1 MTSKEL
7 IQKIYL
13 RIGRFKL
20 LLLLAAAVGAI
31 AMFLYAKSLPIKYS
45 TRASVFALTGAN
57 DNAAASSAISQLLGG
72 GESAKSFSQEA
83 AINIVELAISRNTRE
98 AVAMQRLPEF
108 KNKTIA
114 ELLIE
119 NYNANKALS
128 APKMEIPKDTVLLA
142 AVGGNLLNENFVAKT
157 LKSGILE
164 VTYSN
169 TNPDLLSP
177 VTYAMINKISQFYID
192 LKIKKAK
199 RDYDFTLSKI
209 DSLQRVL
216 DIYDRRAVVMA
227 NTTRFVPKDR
237 IEYSIPKEN
246 LINAK
251 ERGIRQRDA
260 LTNNKEE
267 ALWRLQKAT
276 PIISILDK
284 PERPFSQIRPSAT
297 LYGIIGFILGIVL
310 GILLLIAPILYKY
323 IESETNKAVFGDDTV
338 VVEDVNPDTTSTT
351 INPSPT
357 TNV

>member
-13 RIGRFKL
+13 RVGRFKL
-20 LLLLAAAVGAI
+20 LLVLAGVITGAALFI
-31 AMFLYAKSLPIKYS
+31 YAKGLPTNYN
-45 TRASVFALTGAN
+45 TRASVFALTAAN
-57 DNAAASSAISQLLGG
+57 ESNAASSAISQFLGG
-72 GESAKSFSQEA
+72 GDAQKNFSNEA
-83 AINIVELAISRNTRE
+83 SINIVELATSRNTRE
-98 AVAMQRLPEF
+98 AVVMQRLPQF
-108 KNKTIA
+108 RNKRIA

-119 NYNANKALS
+119 NYNSKKKIYV
-128 APKMEIPKDTVLLA
+128 PPIEIPKDTVLLA
-142 AVGGNLLNENFVAKT
+142 AVAGNLLNEAFTAKT

-164 VTYSN
+164 LTYTNS
-169 TNPDLLSP
+169 NPDLLSP
-177 VTYAMINKISQFYID
+177 VTYAMIDKISQFYID

-199 RDYDFTLSKI
+199 RDYDFTLAKI

-216 DIYDRRAVVMA
+216 DTYDRRAILMA

-276 PIISILDK
+276 PIIAILDK
-284 PERPFSQIRPSAT
+284 PERPFSRTKPSSVI
-297 LYGIIGFILGIVL
+297 YGVGGFILGLFVTMM
-310 GILLLIAPILYKY
+310 LLIAPILYKY
-323 IESETNKAVFGDDTV
+323 IENEANKAVFGEE
-338 VVEDVNPDTTSTT
+338 EDEIKKQAAEAAVSTT
-351 INPSPT
+351 A
-357 TNV
+357 